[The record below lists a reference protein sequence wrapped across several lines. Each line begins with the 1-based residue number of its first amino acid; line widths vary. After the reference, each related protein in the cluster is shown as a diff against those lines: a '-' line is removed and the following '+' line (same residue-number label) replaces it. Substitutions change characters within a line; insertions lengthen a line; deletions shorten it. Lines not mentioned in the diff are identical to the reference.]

1 MSSGD
6 AVPRIDC
13 CSKEFACMSIT
24 APLFQHH
31 KHCDEIFASA
41 EDACANGNWAAG
53 EKAFALLLNQLETH
67 FTSEEEVLFPA
78 FEAAT
83 GMTSGPTEVMRGEH
97 RQMRDL
103 LAQMQGALASRDGDG
118 FGGSAETLLILMQQ
132 HNMKEENILYPMCDN
147 ALGSS
152 DVGAS
157 LAERLK

>member
-1 MSSGD
+1 
-6 AVPRIDC
+6 V
-13 CSKEFACMSIT
+13 EFAVMSIT

-31 KHCDEIFASA
+31 KHCDELFASA
-41 EDACANGNWAAG
+41 EDACASGNWEAG
-53 EKAFALLLNQLETH
+53 EKAFALLLNELETH
-67 FTSEEEVLFPA
+67 FSSEEEVLFPA

-103 LAQMQGALASRDGDG
+103 LAQMKGALASRDSDG

-147 ALGSS
+147 SLGST

-157 LAERLK
+157 LAQRLQAS